1 MANARV
7 IDVTSVVDEAKVTSF
22 TIRVLVVAAFIMFLD
37 GFDINNIGYVAPAII
52 KAWHLPSRA
61 AMGPVFGASPFGILL
76 GAPLL
81 GYIGDRYGRK
91 KAITIACL
99 IFSLFTWAAVLTS
112 TVTELAIVRFLCGI
126 GIGGVMPNVIALGS
140 EYAPKRN
147 RGTLVVAMISGIGIG
162 AGMPGPVAA
171 WLVPAHGW
179 KILFELGGI
188 IGVLAAV
195 LCVVA
200 LPESIKYYSVREGY
214 RDKVIKLLRKVEP
227 NLQLDSNT
235 SFTVHDEKKYTSFR
249 FVQLFQDG
257 FAPVTVCLWILF
269 AMNLMCYY
277 FLFNWT
283 PTLLSSANMPL
294 SKAALFTSVIQVG
307 GVIGGWTIGYLIDKF
322 GYTPV
327 AILPFVGIIVVGS
340 IGYLVFYSAS
350 WLTVAMFLAG
360 FTVLGF
366 NYATNAVAG
375 MVYPTAFR
383 SNATGWCFAIGR
395 AGSVTGPVLGGLLV
409 GMNMSV
415 QHLYVCAAIPY
426 IIVAPVGV
434 IFISLYRKKFLGA
447 QAVASTSQAA
457 AKG

>member
-1 MANARV
+1 MANAKV
-7 IDVTSVVDEAKVTSF
+7 IDVTSIVDEAKVTSF
-22 TIRVLVVAAFIMFLD
+22 TLRVIVVAAFIMFLD

-52 KAWHLPSRA
+52 KSWHLSSRG

-81 GYIGDRYGRK
+81 GYIGDRFGRK
-91 KAITIACL
+91 KAITISCL

-112 TVTELAIVRFLCGI
+112 TVTELAVIRFLCGI

-140 EYAPKRN
+140 EYAPKRK
-147 RGTLVVAMISGIGIG
+147 RATLVVAMISGIGIG
-162 AGMPGPVAA
+162 AGVPGPIAA
-171 WLVPAHGW
+171 WLIPAHGW
-179 KILFELGGI
+179 KILFHVGGV
-188 IGVLAAV
+188 IGVLAAI

-200 LPESIKYYSVREGY
+200 LPESIKYYSVREGC
-214 RDKVIKLLRKVEP
+214 REKVMHLLRKVEP
-227 NLQLDSNT
+227 GIQLDAATTFS
-235 SFTVHDEKKYTSFR
+235 VHDEKYTSFR
-249 FVQLFQDG
+249 LVQLFRDG
-257 FAPVTVCLWILF
+257 FAPVTICLWILF
-269 AMNLMCYY
+269 ATNLMCYY

-307 GVIGGWTIGYLIDKF
+307 GVIGGWTIGYLIDRF

-327 AILPFVGIIVVGS
+327 AILPFAGIIVVGS
-340 IGYLVFYSAS
+340 IGYLVFFSGTL
-350 WLTVAMFLAG
+350 LTVAMFLSG

-375 MVYPTAFR
+375 MMYPTAFR

-426 IIVAPVGV
+426 VIAAPVGLY
-434 IFISLYRKKFLGA
+434 FIRLYRRNFLGTKPPA
-447 QAVASTSQAA
+447 ASSQTA
-457 AKG
+457 GRT